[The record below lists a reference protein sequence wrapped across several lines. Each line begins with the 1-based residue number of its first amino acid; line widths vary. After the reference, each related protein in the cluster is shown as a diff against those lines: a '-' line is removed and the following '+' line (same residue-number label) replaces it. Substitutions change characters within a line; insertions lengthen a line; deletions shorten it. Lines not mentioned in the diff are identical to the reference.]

1 MSWED
6 SRSPARAAGHCGG
19 HSALEAEHRAG
30 AWGTESTSES
40 AGKRRASFSDG
51 RMDGRTELQSTGTSA
66 NTQPAV
72 TYRYFT

>member
-6 SRSPARAAGHCGG
+6 SRSPARAAG